1 MKSALWDGTVRYG
14 RQALDGGSSLFTTDI
29 RGSTSGFALIMTGGT
44 TLAGLRL
51 VHGDLTREIIGAF
64 YDVYNKLGFGF
75 VELD

>member
-1 MKSALWDGTVRYG
+1 
-14 RQALDGGSSLFTTDI
+14 
-29 RGSTSGFALIMTGGT
+29 MTGGT

-75 VELD
+75 VEAVYQQALPVALEKRGFEAHARCQ